1 MDNMRVYK
9 GSRWLKF
16 DFHTHTPAS
25 RDFGKGDPEMQAVK
39 PEDWL
44 KSAME
49 AKLDCVVVAD
59 HNTGEWIDALKEKN
73 QELRNQEIKP
83 EWYRDLT
90 IFPGVEI
97 TSDGGSS
104 RLHILAI
111 FDPQKTTSGITA
123 LLGSCEID
131 PENKDFDSMGS
142 KKSFSDIADIVHKKS
157 GIPIAAHADMEKGLL
172 HDVNNLS
179 QSIQM
184 NLESISG
191 IELTDSTFFDGM
203 HDDLAKAVKRM
214 PIVQGSDAHT
224 MNAIG
229 TRYTWI
235 KMGTPTL
242 EALKLA
248 LMDFEYSVLNQEED
262 PNIHPNLFI
271 TKLSIKDMHVCGRRS
286 PFVVDFNPHFN
297 TFIGGRGSGKST
309 VLESIRIAARQDKSL
324 EEDAPETF
332 ESFNKFRSLATDK
345 HRGMMRNGT
354 KISLEIM
361 RRSQQYKLNWHF
373 DGSEPVLEE
382 YIDGIWETD
391 ENHGN
396 LAERFGL
403 LVYSQKQIHELA
415 KDPAGLLGIIDRS
428 SDVNKSQWSSDF
440 DVVKN
445 TYLGLK
451 TQQRALVSRLSE
463 ESELRARLK
472 DIENDLKVFEEGG
485 HRVILLNYQNRR
497 QQKNALP
504 PSTVFDQFI
513 EDLQGVSESIG
524 FSDFPGHLFDPEDDA
539 TQEMLGI
546 YNQTSAELA
555 EIVRTLETAKDA
567 IQAVKTQWKARIDSS
582 EWYKSVVESEESY
595 QQLVSEYE
603 TKDSKFS
610 LALYDEWIHAKDDL
624 LGRLKN
630 LERNKMEILQLE
642 EAIKQTEDRMVAM
655 HGELYERRNQFI
667 QKVIGD
673 NPYVRME
680 LVPFGDASKIE
691 NQYRMIFGLE
701 QSLFSGA
708 VYQSNNPGSLLSK
721 FIDWENNS
729 EPIGHLPEI
738 ISRIKKKTRS
748 IAEGE
753 VSGYHSS
760 FDKRLKNLYNNNPSV
775 FDEFDAWWPDD
786 MLKVQYQ
793 QSDKRSHFEALEKG
807 SDGQRAAAILAF
819 LLSYGEEPLI
829 IDQPEDDLDNALI
842 YDLIVKQIHKNKKR
856 RQLIIATH
864 NPNIVVNGD
873 SELVHV
879 MKFDHG
885 QIRMAH
891 QGDLGDPKIREHVC
905 VIMEG
910 GREAFDKRYKRVTLG
925 DKDV

>member
-1 MDNMRVYK
+1 
-9 GSRWLKF
+9 
-16 DFHTHTPAS
+16 
-25 RDFGKGDPEMQAVK
+25 
-39 PEDWL
+39 
-44 KSAME
+44 
-49 AKLDCVVVAD
+49 
-59 HNTGEWIDALKEKN
+59 
-73 QELRNQEIKP
+73 
-83 EWYRDLT
+83 
-90 IFPGVEI
+90 
-97 TSDGGSS
+97 
-104 RLHILAI
+104 
-111 FDPQKTTSGITA
+111 
-123 LLGSCEID
+123 
-131 PENKDFDSMGS
+131 
-142 KKSFSDIADIVHKKS
+142 
-157 GIPIAAHADMEKGLL
+157 
-172 HDVNNLS
+172 
-179 QSIQM
+179 
-184 NLESISG
+184 
-191 IELTDSTFFDGM
+191 
-203 HDDLAKAVKRM
+203 
-214 PIVQGSDAHT
+214 
-224 MNAIG
+224 
-229 TRYTWI
+229 
-235 KMGTPTL
+235 
-242 EALKLA
+242 
-248 LMDFEYSVLNQEED
+248 
-262 PNIHPNLFI
+262 
-271 TKLSIKDMHVCGRRS
+271 
-286 PFVVDFNPHFN
+286 
-297 TFIGGRGSGKST
+297 
-309 VLESIRIAARQDKSL
+309 
-324 EEDAPETF
+324 
-332 ESFNKFRSLATDK
+332 
-345 HRGMMRNGT
+345 
-354 KISLEIM
+354 
-361 RRSQQYKLNWHF
+361 
-373 DGSEPVLEE
+373 
-382 YIDGIWETD
+382 
-391 ENHGN
+391 
-396 LAERFGL
+396 
-403 LVYSQKQIHELA
+403 
-415 KDPAGLLGIIDRS
+415 
-428 SDVNKSQWSSDF
+428 
-440 DVVKN
+440 
-445 TYLGLK
+445 
-451 TQQRALVSRLSE
+451 
-463 ESELRARLK
+463 
-472 DIENDLKVFEEGG
+472 
-485 HRVILLNYQNRR
+485 
-497 QQKNALP
+497 
-504 PSTVFDQFI
+504 
-513 EDLQGVSESIG
+513 
-524 FSDFPGHLFDPEDDA
+524 
-539 TQEMLGI
+539 MLGI

-819 LLSYGEEPLI
+819 LAQLWEEPLI

-891 QGDLGDPKIREHVC
+891 QGIWGSEDTRTCLCHH
-905 VIMEG
+905 
-910 GREAFDKRYKRVTLG
+910 GRRSRGL
-925 DKDV
+925 